1 MRLPRHRSIS
11 TQEEKL
17 LALLT
22 DGPHPLFYLSHHM
35 QADAEK
41 LGLSRLVREGILQ
54 RCGLTPTD
62 LLHVRGDMTRWNV
75 EAARHGAQVMA
86 ERHSLSLETFLQRA
100 FAAVENRLMEA
111 CIQAAADF
119 AHSAFSFEDEAAC
132 FFLHGD
138 SSLIHTDIRLKRPVV
153 ALGAPVKAWLP
164 DVCRGLHTQLI
175 IPEHAEVANA
185 VGTAVGQVMITA
197 EALIRPDQYHKGY
210 IAHTNWGNPWFE
222 HLSDAEAWADR
233 TAREY
238 ACNLAARAGG
248 GQLVLDCRTV
258 PTYTPSS
265 ATKDLLYSAATVGY
279 KIGSGLTGFLYGFVL
294 DAAGYNGLAATQTA
308 LAHTAISALF
318 LLLPIV
324 AWGVLAIVLWVYKLD
339 REYAD
344 IMRDLQA
351 GRYSPKTM
359 LTNQNP

>member
-265 ATKDLLYSAATVGY
+265 ATKDCCIQQPRSVI
-279 KIGSGLTGFLYGFVL
+279 KSV
-294 DAAGYNGLAATQTA
+294 
-308 LAHTAISALF
+308 
-318 LLLPIV
+318 PV
-324 AWGVLAIVLWVYKLD
+324 
-339 REYAD
+339 
-344 IMRDLQA
+344 
-351 GRYSPKTM
+351 
-359 LTNQNP
+359 